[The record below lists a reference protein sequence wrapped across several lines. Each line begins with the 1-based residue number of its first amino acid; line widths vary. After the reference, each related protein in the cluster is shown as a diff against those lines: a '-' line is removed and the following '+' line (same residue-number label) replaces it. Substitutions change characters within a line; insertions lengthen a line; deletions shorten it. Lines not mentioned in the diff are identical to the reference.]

1 VKGVVLDASAALQLI
16 LPDTAAALEAAGT
29 LFSDLAAERLKAHVP
44 VIF

>member
-16 LPDTAAALEAAGT
+16 PDTAAALEAAGI